1 MDTCGLKHAEQ
12 DVSLHK
18 YKGRIVYRGDDIPDQ
33 DGYQVVFVPIETSTN
48 PTALVALN
56 ITSFYGMLQNN
67 SASLA
72 DAIQAFLQAP
82 LPEETWVVLGEEL
95 WLPEWFKVHPK
106 GSRLCV
112 RLLKSLYGHPLAGKL

>member
-1 MDTCGLKHAEQ
+1 
-12 DVSLHK
+12 
-18 YKGRIVYRGDDIPDQ
+18 VYRGDDIPDQ

-95 WLPEWFKVHPK
+95 WLPDWFKVHPRALVYTVCSYAEK
-106 GSRLCV
+106 PIRSSIGRKAMAIPSR
-112 RLLKSLYGHPLAGKL
+112 